1 MRQAK
6 IRPKPVLNS
15 TSLPHQ
21 TESGSA
27 GRTVR
32 IEWASNQVPGKDT
45 HHTLNSSFLYIFK
58 LCFPTSDLLA
68 QYGPQAP
75 TDLTCL
81 VYRHIRTPTL

>member
-6 IRPKPVLNS
+6 PRPKPVLNS
-15 TSLPHQ
+15 TSHPNQ

-27 GRTVR
+27 GRIVR
-32 IEWASNQVPGKDT
+32 TERASNQVPRK
-45 HHTLNSSFLYIFK
+45 HTRHTVNSSFLYIFK
-58 LCFPTSDLLA
+58 IVLPTSDLLA

-81 VYRHIRTPTL
+81 VYSHIRTPTL